1 MPFHYEIN
9 LKEDPI
15 FIEGFE
21 KGVKEGLEKGVK
33 EGLEKAMAI
42 NTKKVVEN
50 NLLTGEF
57 SVESIASIV
66 DVSIEFVLE
75 IQERLKK
82 EGKL

>member
-1 MPFHYEIN
+1 MPFVYDIDYE
-9 LKEDPI
+9 KDPI
-15 FIEGFE
+15 YIEGF
-21 KGVKEGLEKGVK
+21 EKGVK

-50 NLLTGEF
+50 ILLTGEF

-75 IQERLKK
+75 IQE
-82 EGKL
+82 G

>member
-21 KGVKEGLEKGVK
+21 KGVKEGLEK
-33 EGLEKAMAI
+33 AMAI

-50 NLLTGEF
+50 ILLTGEF

-75 IQERLKK
+75 IQEGLKK